1 LDELGRGSGGKWV
14 GLLVK
19 SKGIVNLLAGCGAR
33 TRPVTARV
41 LVSGCELIFYLS
53 MEIAQRA
60 ENLRMLKK
68 FLAPKPVAQ
77 SSDSGDGGIRLIVD
91 NHLGVP
97 VVR

>member
-1 LDELGRGSGGKWV
+1 MVAVSRV

-19 SKGIVNLLAGCGAR
+19 SEGIVNLLAGYRAR

-53 MEIAQRA
+53 MEVAQRA

-68 FLAPKPVAQ
+68 FLRHSRQRNPAIAVTVESASLLITIWGSR
-77 SSDSGDGGIRLIVD
+77 SSG
-91 NHLGVP
+91 
-97 VVR
+97 

>member
-1 LDELGRGSGGKWV
+1 LDELGRGRRGKWV

-19 SKGIVNLLAGCGAR
+19 SKGIVNLLAGCRAR

-53 MEIAQRA
+53 MELAQCA

-68 FLAPKPVAQ
+68 FLAPKPPAQ
-77 SSDSGDGGIRLIVD
+77 SCDSGDGGVRLIVD
-91 NHLGVP
+91 NHLGVA
-97 VVR
+97 VAR